1 MPEGHDN
8 GADESPEEEIQRILR
23 QLFSGQMPEGL
34 PDGLNIDP
42 TQFAQAAGLPTDPA
56 VLQALFASLQQAM
69 QNTDGGIDWSIAKK
83 TALDVA
89 KKDSRKPS
97 AEERAAVDT
106 DFSVAALWLS
116 EVTDIAEAAELP
128 RAISRVEWVFDSIDT
143 WTALS
148 EPVAVSISDALMS
161 AVAENSPEE
170 LRDALAGASKMIR
183 GVAGTLFAMQLGT
196 VVGKL
201 AGEVFSGGD
210 IGIALSDRDIPTLLP
225 ENVHAFGVGLDQPL
239 DQVRL
244 YLAVRELAHARLF
257 HHARWLR
264 LHLFTAINEYAK
276 GISIDVNR
284 IEALAADFDPSNPEE
299 IRAALTNGSLI
310 PPKTDAQIAAHE
322 KLETMLALVEGWVDE
337 VTREATKRLPESD
350 AIAEM
355 VRRRRAT
362 GGPAESAFSTLVG
375 LELRPR
381 RLREAAT
388 MWAAVTETAGVAARD
403 QLWAHPDL
411 LPSTNEIDSPE
422 LLLTRLGFGTEE
434 STPSEDAASDQAG
447 AFERALAALLSED
460 NTARPVEGEFGDL
473 LSDPDETLADAA
485 TESTPGLAAGPAAGD
500 TVADDDQSGS
510 EPGPESGGNEPGDDL
525 SGDNSR

>member
-8 GADESPEEEIQRILR
+8 EAEESPEDDIQRILR

-34 PDGLNIDP
+34 PEGLSIDP
-42 TQFAQAAGLPTDPA
+42 AQFAQAAGLPSDPA
-56 VLQALFASLQQAM
+56 MLQSLFATLQQAM
-69 QNTDGGIDWSIAKK
+69 QNSDGTIDWSIAKK

-89 KKDSRKPS
+89 KKESKKPS
-97 AEERAAVDT
+97 HEERAAVNS
-106 DFSVAALWLS
+106 DFSVATLWLS
-116 EVTDIAEAAELP
+116 EVTEIAEAAELP

-143 WTALS
+143 WTALA
-148 EPVAVSISDALMS
+148 EPVAVSIADALME

-210 IGIALSDRDIPTLLP
+210 IGIALGDRDIPTLLP
-225 ENVHAFGVGLDQPL
+225 ENVTEFSVGLDQPL

-284 IEALAADFDPSNPEE
+284 IEQLAADFDPSNPEE

-310 PPKTDAQIAAHE
+310 PPKSDAQIAAHE

-337 VTREATKRLPESD
+337 VTREATKRLPESN

-381 RLREAAT
+381 RLREAAA
-388 MWAAVTETAGVAARD
+388 MWAAVTETAGVADRD

-411 LPSTNEIDSPE
+411 LPSSQEIDSPQS
-422 LLLTRLGFGTEE
+422 LLARLGFGDENANLSEE
-434 STPSEDAASDQAG
+434 TSTDQAG
-447 AFERALAALLSED
+447 AFDRALAALLSED
-460 NTARPVEGEFGDL
+460 GAKRPVEGEFGNL
-473 LSDPDETLADAA
+473 LSDPDS
-485 TESTPGLAAGPAAGD
+485 TEEEPEDGSND
-500 TVADDDQSGS
+500 SQS
-510 EPGPESGGNEPGDDL
+510 E
-525 SGDNSR
+525 R